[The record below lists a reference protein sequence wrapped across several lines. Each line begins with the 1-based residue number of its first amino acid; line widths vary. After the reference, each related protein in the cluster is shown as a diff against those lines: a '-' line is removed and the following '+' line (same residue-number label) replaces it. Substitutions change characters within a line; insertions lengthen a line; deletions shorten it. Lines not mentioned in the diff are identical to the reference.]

1 MKSCSEIRKL
11 IALPLVCV
19 CEACRRR
26 DSDTI
31 MLHPG
36 PPMADK
42 VALGWEGPARV
53 VTRCSNASRRC
64 WHAAR
69 CHGAIVQYAQAGS
82 RGRDAVLTP
91 RDWQQS
97 AARVSTRSI
106 ASAVAVMAQQ
116 AQQQR
121 PCPAPSAPPE
131 RSAGVRDA
139 IPVGVINCA
148 LVASLCGPQMALLAL
163 RCRCSRGAAR
173 RARAAVLS
181 QYAIATHSLWEGAH
195 FYRIPPGSH
204 AGVRCCSECHSVV
217 AATRALLGVPE
228 ASAAS

>member
-1 MKSCSEIRKL
+1 
-11 IALPLVCV
+11 
-19 CEACRRR
+19 
-26 DSDTI
+26 

-69 CHGAIVQYAQAGS
+69 CHGAICTS
-82 RGRDAVLTP
+82 RLARP
-91 RDWQQS
+91 RCCS
-97 AARVSTRSI
+97 HAARLAAIGS
-106 ASAVAVMAQQ
+106 ASVNAQHSLGSGGDGQQ

>member
-1 MKSCSEIRKL
+1 M
-11 IALPLVCV
+11 
-19 CEACRRR
+19 
-26 DSDTI
+26 
-31 MLHPG
+31 
-36 PPMADK
+36 
-42 VALGWEGPARV
+42 
-53 VTRCSNASRRC
+53 
-64 WHAAR
+64 
-69 CHGAIVQYAQAGS
+69 QYAQAGS
-82 RGRDAVLTP
+82 RGRDAVLIP

-97 AARVSTRSI
+97 AARVSTRSR
-106 ASAVAVMAQQ
+106 ASSAAVMAQQ

-204 AGVRCCSECHSVV
+204 AGVRCCSEYHSVV
-217 AATRALLGVPE
+217 AATPRWQRPAQHPKIEPHQWPCHAGRRGPRLKQHREPHTFTSHVKVCTHRC
-228 ASAAS
+228 ASRRVHTAWVGPK

>member
-1 MKSCSEIRKL
+1 M
-11 IALPLVCV
+11 
-19 CEACRRR
+19 
-26 DSDTI
+26 
-31 MLHPG
+31 
-36 PPMADK
+36 
-42 VALGWEGPARV
+42 
-53 VTRCSNASRRC
+53 
-64 WHAAR
+64 
-69 CHGAIVQYAQAGS
+69 QYAQAGS

-181 QYAIATHSLWEGAH
+181 QYAIATHSLWEGVH
-195 FYRIPPGSH
+195 TFTGSRRDPCWC
-204 AGVRCCSECHSVV
+204 AM
-217 AATRALLGVPE
+217 LFGVPRGGSCD
-228 ASAAS
+228 ASAAGCARGQRSILRSSHTSGPVTPGGEGRV

>member
-1 MKSCSEIRKL
+1 MGGPCARRHAVLKRLAAVLARSP
-11 IALPLVCV
+11 LP
-19 CEACRRR
+19 R
-26 DSDTI
+26 
-31 MLHPG
+31 
-36 PPMADK
+36 
-42 VALGWEGPARV
+42 
-53 VTRCSNASRRC
+53 
-64 WHAAR
+64 
-69 CHGAIVQYAQAGS
+69 QYAQAGS

-97 AARVSTRSI
+97 AARVSTRSR
-106 ASAVAVMAQQ
+106 ASSAAVMAQQ
-116 AQQQR
+116 AHQQR

-181 QYAIATHSLWEGAH
+181 QYAIATHSLWEGVH
-195 FYRIPPGSH
+195 TFTGSRRDPMLVCD
-204 AGVRCCSECHSVV
+204 AVRS
-217 AATRALLGVPE
+217 ATRW
-228 ASAAS
+228 

>member
-1 MKSCSEIRKL
+1 MGGPCARRHAVLKRLAAVLARSP
-11 IALPLVCV
+11 LP
-19 CEACRRR
+19 R
-26 DSDTI
+26 
-31 MLHPG
+31 
-36 PPMADK
+36 
-42 VALGWEGPARV
+42 
-53 VTRCSNASRRC
+53 
-64 WHAAR
+64 
-69 CHGAIVQYAQAGS
+69 QYAQAGS

-173 RARAAVLS
+173 RSRAAVLS
-181 QYAIATHSLWEGAH
+181 QYAIATHSLWEGVH
-195 FYRIPPGSH
+195 TFTGSRRDPMLVCD
-204 AGVRCCSECHSVV
+204 AVRS
-217 AATRALLGVPE
+217 ATRW
-228 ASAAS
+228 